1 MSYEIRLRTQE
12 KEIRLS
18 GSLVMTKEQ
27 WEERGGIYRGSIGTA
42 ARTGFYTVRACE
54 RLGFPVS
61 DEEFKTCNDFAMF
74 VDCYMKF
81 CIERKRPCLPV
92 FYRNVQAAK

>member
-1 MSYEIRLRTQE
+1 MYKIRRLTQA
-12 KEIRLS
+12 KEIRMS
-18 GSLVMTKEQ
+18 RNLVLTKEE

-42 ARTGFYTVRACE
+42 AHTGFYTVRACE

-74 VDCYMKF
+74 VDCYMEF
-81 CIERKRPCLPV
+81 CIGRKRPCLPV
-92 FYRNVQAAK
+92 FFRGVQAAR